1 MRARRL
7 LFLGLHQLTAY
18 HWQGG
23 TLHDEGHFTIG
34 PEGYAEF
41 AAYLRHHSGC
51 TFMLLANVAEEGYQ
65 PETIPYLQGR
75 DRQAVIERKLGQY
88 FFGASLACAKS
99 LGYEKN
105 KRKDERLLLT
115 ALTNPAFFAPWLA
128 AFAEAQI
135 ALAGVYSLAQLAP
148 LLLRR
153 LKIAEPR
160 CLVLSVQDQS
170 IRQSYLENGELHFS
184 RLTPLQ
190 NSSQAGIAQAF
201 AAEAG
206 KLQQYLTSQ
215 RLIGRDQALTAYV
228 LAHAGTHKAI
238 ATSCIDTPQLNFVV
252 IDSTDAARRTG
263 LKTPPPNSFSD
274 TLFLNLLAGAPPAQQ
289 YANDEQR
296 HLHHLGQLRALLL
309 GSATTVLGACLLYA
323 GLQLYDRQAV
333 AERSAEL
340 RAETQL
346 ARQRYDAIARTFPPM
361 PTDSASLHQLIE
373 RHAELERAS
382 ATPAGLYRDVAR
394 ALHAAPTVEIDGID
408 WHLGAPRPNDA
419 RPAQAATPAAPASPS
434 TTENATLRGNLR
446 LGTSKTPRRQLE
458 AFEHFVDALRANP
471 ALEVEVQRRPFDI
484 EPGKSL
490 KGSDIDSDD
499 DKPRSFV
506 LHLRRKPA
514 T

>member
-7 LFLGLHQLTAY
+7 LFLGLHQLSAY
-18 HWQGG
+18 HWRGG
-23 TLHDEGHFTIG
+23 TLHDEGHFAIG
-34 PEGYAEF
+34 PDGYADF
-41 AAYLRHHSGC
+41 AAYLRQHPAD
-51 TFMLLANVAEEGYQ
+51 TFMFLANVAEEGYQ
-65 PETIPYLQGR
+65 LETIPYLRGR

-88 FFGASLACAKS
+88 FFGAGLACAKS

-115 ALTNPAFFAPWLA
+115 ALTNQSFFAPWLA
-128 AFAEAQI
+128 ALAEAQV
-135 ALAGVYSLAQLAP
+135 ALAGVYSLAQLTP
-148 LLLRR
+148 ILLQR

-206 KLQQYLTSQ
+206 KLQQYLASQ
-215 RLIGRDQALTAYV
+215 RLIGRSQTLTAYI

-252 IDSTDAARRTG
+252 IDSADAARRTG
-263 LKTPPPNSFSD
+263 LKEAPPNSFSD
-274 TLFLNLLAGAPPAQQ
+274 TLFLNLLASMPPAQQ

-296 HLHHLGQLRALLL
+296 HLHHLGQLRTALLGGGAAL
-309 GSATTVLGACLLYA
+309 LGACLIYA
-323 GLQLYDRQAV
+323 GLQLYDRHAV

-340 RAETQL
+340 RTEAQL
-346 ARQRYDAIARTFPPM
+346 AHQRYDAIARTFPPM
-361 PTDSASLHQLIE
+361 PTDSASLHQLID
-373 RHAELERAS
+373 RHAELERTTP
-382 ATPAGLYRDVAR
+382 TPAGLYRDIAR

-408 WHLGAPRPNDA
+408 WRLGVPG
-419 RPAQAATPAAPASPS
+419 PADTRTAPASVAPAVAA
-434 TTENATLRGNLR
+434 TMTENATLRGNLR
-446 LGTSKTPRRQLE
+446 LSTSKTPRRQLE

-471 ALEVEVQRRPFDI
+471 SLDVEIQRRPFDI

-506 LHLRRKPA
+506 LRLRRKPA
-514 T
+514 A

>member
-128 AFAEAQI
+128 ALAEAQV

-190 NSSQAGIAQAF
+190 NSSQAGIAQAV
-201 AAEAG
+201 ASEAG
-206 KLQQYLTSQ
+206 KLQQYLTS
-215 RLIGRDQALTAYV
+215 
-228 LAHAGTHKAI
+228 
-238 ATSCIDTPQLNFVV
+238 
-252 IDSTDAARRTG
+252 
-263 LKTPPPNSFSD
+263 
-274 TLFLNLLAGAPPAQQ
+274 
-289 YANDEQR
+289 
-296 HLHHLGQLRALLL
+296 
-309 GSATTVLGACLLYA
+309 
-323 GLQLYDRQAV
+323 
-333 AERSAEL
+333 
-340 RAETQL
+340 
-346 ARQRYDAIARTFPPM
+346 
-361 PTDSASLHQLIE
+361 
-373 RHAELERAS
+373 
-382 ATPAGLYRDVAR
+382 
-394 ALHAAPTVEIDGID
+394 
-408 WHLGAPRPNDA
+408 
-419 RPAQAATPAAPASPS
+419 
-434 TTENATLRGNLR
+434 
-446 LGTSKTPRRQLE
+446 
-458 AFEHFVDALRANP
+458 
-471 ALEVEVQRRPFDI
+471 
-484 EPGKSL
+484 
-490 KGSDIDSDD
+490 
-499 DKPRSFV
+499 
-506 LHLRRKPA
+506 
-514 T
+514 

>member
-1 MRARRL
+1 MQPLVLLVAPGYIQRSGITGA
-7 LFLGLHQLTAY
+7 LFLL
-18 HWQGG
+18 
-23 TLHDEGHFTIG
+23 EKERSISS
-34 PEGYAEF
+34 AEQ
-41 AAYLRHHSGC
+41 AICAGNHIELILC
-51 TFMLLANVAEEGYQ
+51 LLLARMMHQ
-65 PETIPYLQGR
+65 Q
-75 DRQAVIERKLGQY
+75 QADVVFICKL
-88 FFGASLACAKS
+88 F
-99 LGYEKN
+99 
-105 KRKDERLLLT
+105 
-115 ALTNPAFFAPWLA
+115 
-128 AFAEAQI
+128 
-135 ALAGVYSLAQLAP
+135 QLA
-148 LLLRR
+148 
-153 LKIAEPR
+153 
-160 CLVLSVQDQS
+160 DDF
-170 IRQSYLENGELHFS
+170 G
-184 RLTPLQ
+184 
-190 NSSQAGIAQAF
+190 GI
-201 AAEAG
+201 
-206 KLQQYLTSQ
+206 
-215 RLIGRDQALTAYV
+215 
-228 LAHAGTHKAI
+228 
-238 ATSCIDTPQLNFVV
+238 C
-252 IDSTDAARRTG
+252 
-263 LKTPPPNSFSD
+263 
-274 TLFLNLLAGAPPAQQ
+274 LFLNLLAGAPPAQQ

-361 PTDSASLHQLIE
+361 PTDSASLHRLIE

-382 ATPAGLYRDVAR
+382 ATPAGLYRDIAR
-394 ALHAAPTVEIDGID
+394 ALHAEPTIEIDGIE

-419 RPAQAATPAAPASPS
+419 RPAQAATQAAPASSS